1 MEHKVRLWLIN
12 TAAIREEQVQAL
24 LPLLSDSE
32 AARYRRFVRPQ
43 RQRQFLIG
51 RVLLRRALCAVLE
64 LPADALKVEEHVG
77 HAPRVLLPGGVAP
90 PGFSISHS
98 GDWVACAVSAST
110 ALGLDIELLDPARD
124 IGALAEQSF
133 DAIELAALGM
143 EPESQRMAAFYR
155 MWSSKEAR
163 FKLGTGSDAAASCIA
178 LAHPELS
185 IVVCSAQPLA
195 AAPLIEAFSIDQA

>member
-1 MEHKVRLWLIN
+1 MEHKARLWLIN
-12 TAAIREEQVQAL
+12 TAAIGEDQVQAV
-24 LPLLSDSE
+24 LPLLSVSE

-51 RVLLRRALCAVLE
+51 RVLLRRALCTVLD
-64 LPADALKVEEHVG
+64 LPADALTVEEHVG
-77 HAPRVLLPGGVAP
+77 HAPRVHLPAGVAP

-98 GDWVACAVSAST
+98 GDWVACAVSDST
-110 ALGLDIELLDPARD
+110 ALG
-124 IGALAEQSF
+124 EQSF

-143 EPESQRMAAFYR
+143 EPESRRMAAFYR

-163 FKLGTGSDAAASCIA
+163 YKLGVGSDAAASCIA
-178 LAHPELS
+178 LAHPALS

-195 AAPLIEAFSIDQA
+195 TAPAIEAFSIG

>member
-12 TAAIREEQVQAL
+12 TAAVREEQVQAL
-24 LPLLSDSE
+24 LPLLSESE

-43 RQRQFLIG
+43 RQRQFLVG
-51 RVLLRRALCAVLE
+51 RLLLRRALCAVLG
-64 LPADALKVEEHVG
+64 LPADALAVEEHVG
-77 HAPRVLLPGGVAP
+77 HAPRVLLPAGVAP

-110 ALGLDIELLDPARD
+110 ALGT
-124 IGALAEQSF
+124 
-133 DAIELAALGM
+133 
-143 EPESQRMAAFYR
+143 EPESRRMNAFYR

-163 FKLGTGSDAAASCIA
+163 FKLGTGSDAAASCVA

-195 AAPLIEAFSIDQA
+195 AAPLIEAFSID

>member
-12 TAAIREEQVQAL
+12 TAAIREEQVQTL
-24 LPLLSDSE
+24 LPTLSDSE

-51 RVLLRRALCAVLE
+51 RVLLRRALCAVLD

-77 HAPRVLLPGGVAP
+77 HAPRVLLPAGVAP

-124 IGALAEQSF
+124 IVALAEQSF

-143 EPESQRMAAFYR
+143 EPESRRMDAFYR

-163 FKLGTGSDAAASCIA
+163 FKLGKGSDAAASCIA

>member
-1 MEHKVRLWLIN
+1 MEHKARIWLTN
-12 TAAIREEQVQAL
+12 TAAVREDQVQAM
-24 LPLLSDSE
+24 LPLLSESE

-51 RVLLRRALCAVLE
+51 RVLLRRALCAALN
-64 LPADALKVEEHVG
+64 LPADALTVEEHVG
-77 HAPRVLLPGGVAP
+77 HAPRVLLPAAVAP

-98 GDWVACAVSAST
+98 GDWVACAVSSST

-124 IGALAEQSF
+124 IVALAEQSF

-178 LAHPELS
+178 LAHPQLS

-195 AAPLIEAFSIDQA
+195 AAPAIEAFSID

>member
-1 MEHKVRLWLIN
+1 MEHKARLWLIN
-12 TAAIREEQVQAL
+12 TAAIGEDQVQAV
-24 LPLLSDSE
+24 LPLLSVSE

-51 RVLLRRALCAVLE
+51 RVLLRRALCTVLD
-64 LPADALKVEEHVG
+64 LPADALTVEEHVG
-77 HAPRVLLPGGVAP
+77 HAPRVHLPAGVAP

-124 IGALAEQSF
+124 IAALAEQSF

-143 EPESQRMAAFYR
+143 EPESRRMAAFYR

-163 FKLGTGSDAAASCIA
+163 YKLGVGSDAAASCIA
-178 LAHPELS
+178 LAHPALS

-195 AAPLIEAFSIDQA
+195 AAPAIEAFSIG

>member
-1 MEHKVRLWLIN
+1 MEHKARLWLIN
-12 TAAIREEQVQAL
+12 TAAIGEDQVQAV
-24 LPLLSDSE
+24 LPLLSVSE

-51 RVLLRRALCAVLE
+51 RVLLRRALCTVLD
-64 LPADALKVEEHVG
+64 LPA
-77 HAPRVLLPGGVAP
+77 GVAP

-124 IGALAEQSF
+124 IAALAEQSF

-143 EPESQRMAAFYR
+143 EPESRRMAAFYR

-163 FKLGTGSDAAASCIA
+163 YKLGVGSDAAASCIA
-178 LAHPELS
+178 LAHPALS

-195 AAPLIEAFSIDQA
+195 TAPAIEAFSIG

>member
-1 MEHKVRLWLIN
+1 MEHKARLWLIN
-12 TAAIREEQVQAL
+12 TAAIGEDQVQAV
-24 LPLLSDSE
+24 LPLLSVSE

-51 RVLLRRALCAVLE
+51 RVLLRRALCTVLD
-64 LPADALKVEEHVG
+64 LPADALTVEEHVG
-77 HAPRVLLPGGVAP
+77 HAPRVHLPAGVAP

-124 IGALAEQSF
+124 I
-133 DAIELAALGM
+133 
-143 EPESQRMAAFYR
+143 AAFYR

-163 FKLGTGSDAAASCIA
+163 YKLGVGSDAAASCIA
-178 LAHPELS
+178 LAHPALS

-195 AAPLIEAFSIDQA
+195 TAPAIEAFSIG